1 MPALTALLALVAMA
15 SATTYAIRHPA
26 VRSAGLLLATAV
38 AWLLSNGPFEG
49 PTLVV
54 VSPGHGLTVADLLV
68 PGALLLAATAAVD
81 RRRRSRAQ
89 PKRPEM

>member
-1 MPALTALLALVAMA
+1 MPALTAVLVFVAMA
-15 SATTYAIRHPA
+15 SATTYAIRHPT
-26 VRSAGLLLATAV
+26 VRSASLLLATAV

-54 VSPGHGLTVADLLV
+54 FSPGHGLTVADLLV
-68 PGALLLAATAAVD
+68 PGALLLAAVAAVE
-81 RRRRSRAQ
+81 RRRRSRTQ

>member
-1 MPALTALLALVAMA
+1 VPALTALLALAAMA
-15 SATTYAIRHPA
+15 AATTYAITHPG

-68 PGALLLAATAAVD
+68 PCALLLAAVPAVD
-81 RRRRSRAQ
+81 RRRRRRTQ

>member
-38 AWLLSNGPFEG
+38 AWLLSNGPLEG

-68 PGALLLAATAAVD
+68 PGALLLAATAALN

>member
-1 MPALTALLALVAMA
+1 VAAVMMALLSLAAMA
-15 SATTYAIRHPA
+15 SATTYAVTRLGL
-26 VRSAGLLLATAV
+26 RSAALLLAAAV
-38 AWLLSNGPFEG
+38 AWLLANGPFEG

-68 PGALLLAATAAVD
+68 PGALLLAALAAVN
-81 RRRRSRAQ
+81 RRRVAQ

>member
-1 MPALTALLALVAMA
+1 VPALTALLALVAMA
-15 SATTYAIRHPA
+15 SATTYAIRHPTF
-26 VRSAGLLLATAV
+26 RSAGLLLAAAV
-38 AWLLSNGPFEG
+38 PWLLLNGPFEG

-68 PGALLLAATAAVD
+68 PGALLLAAIAAVG
-81 RRRRSRAQ
+81 RRRRSRTQ

>member
-1 MPALTALLALVAMA
+1 MMALLSLATMA
-15 SATTYAIRHPA
+15 AATAYAVTRPGL
-26 VRSAGLLLATAV
+26 RSAGLLLATAV
-38 AWLLSNGPFEG
+38 AWLLANGPFEG

-68 PGALLLAATAAVD
+68 PGALLLAALAAVN
-81 RRRRSRAQ
+81 RRRVAQ